1 MEQIVVVT
9 GHYPLSNNDMWEV
22 NNYLANGWTVKS
34 VTPQNTK
41 DYMTVIFVLEKGLG
55 TPCNIY
61 AGKYES
67 KPLHSN
73 VTDYIILNTNGTFTW
88 SLYGGGEG
96 HWTSNGD
103 TLTIMPN
110 NCAPPINC
118 NYYANECGNIIIVNG
133 RSFTKKL

>member
-1 MEQIVVVT
+1 V
-9 GHYPLSNNDMWEV
+9 
-22 NNYLANGWTVKS
+22 
-34 VTPQNTK
+34 
-41 DYMTVIFVLEKGLG
+41 VIFRDSSIRPLKTKVITKKKNQKLEAVQNAQPKKWFWAVLIFVAAAVLFVL
-55 TPCNIY
+55 TF
-61 AGKYES
+61 
-67 KPLHSN
+67 
-73 VTDYIILNTNGTFTW
+73 IILNTNGTFTW